1 MVSSLQLAFELGDS
15 LFCGM
20 SVDELQRELN
30 DSRIS
35 RRSDLPECRTRDR
48 GIGIAKL
55 CKVECVEEL
64 GPELHTY
71 SLAPAEACHLGDSEI
86 EVGAARPAEEVTRER
101 AVRAQRWIG
110 H

>member
-1 MVSSLQLAFELGDS
+1 MASSMQLAFELGDS
-15 LFCGM
+15 LFCGT

-35 RRSDLPECRTRDR
+35 RRSDLSECRTRDR

-64 GPELHTY
+64 GSELYTH
-71 SLAPAEACHLGDSEI
+71 SLAPAEASHLGDSEI
-86 EVGAARPAEEVTRER
+86 EVGAARAAEGVTRER
-101 AVRAQRWIG
+101 AVCA
-110 H
+110 